1 MTGVPNQEWSSVGLT
16 SNVESIIIKGLQAN
30 SRNLY
35 SIFLC
40 LQMVGLAK
48 GALESV
54 IPYLHEREAFSQ
66 KIADFQV
73 SKHHLISASKITMPS
88 TFSPL

>member
-1 MTGVPNQEWSSVGLT
+1 
-16 SNVESIIIKGLQAN
+16 
-30 SRNLY
+30 
-35 SIFLC
+35 
-40 LQMVGLAK
+40 MVGLAK

-73 SKHHLISASKITMPS
+73 SKHTSFQPSKSLYHRHFHLCEYKAPS
-88 TFSPL
+88 GYTALYS

>member
-1 MTGVPNQEWSSVGLT
+1 MREKEINNLHSISV
-16 SNVESIIIKGLQAN
+16 
-30 SRNLY
+30 
-35 SIFLC
+35 C

-73 SKHHLISASKITMPS
+73 SIHCVISLVFVVFDI
-88 TFSPL
+88 LNH